1 MFFGHNQ
8 LQNLPNKN
16 SCAQWRHGGGG
27 GGGGSGT
34 LAPQFIFS
42 LILKNVKFWQ
52 KLLLFDALA
61 PFPSDF
67 DLVSGAL

>member
-16 SCAQWRHGGGG
+16 SCAQWRHGR
-27 GGGGSGT
+27 GGSGI
-34 LAPQFIFS
+34 LAPQFIFL

-61 PFPSDF
+61 PSPPILTWYQVHCDY
-67 DLVSGAL
+67 